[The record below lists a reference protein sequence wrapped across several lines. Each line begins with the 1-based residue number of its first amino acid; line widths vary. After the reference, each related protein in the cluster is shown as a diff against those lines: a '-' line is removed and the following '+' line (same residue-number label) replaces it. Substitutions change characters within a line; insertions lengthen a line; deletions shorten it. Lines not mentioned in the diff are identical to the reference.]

1 MVYQTGTT
9 VSPLSGHGADGF
21 VGKQGRFSAEATRWR
36 TMRHRSEGYFWPP
49 GSTVATTHS
58 KFTGRAGVKLFFGGL
73 NVAPRKMAYTGALTP
88 LNIQLHEFSCL
99 NFYRIHRS
107 LCFAF

>member
-1 MVYQTGTT
+1 
-9 VSPLSGHGADGF
+9 
-21 VGKQGRFSAEATRWR
+21 
-36 TMRHRSEGYFWPP
+36 MRHRSEGYFWPP